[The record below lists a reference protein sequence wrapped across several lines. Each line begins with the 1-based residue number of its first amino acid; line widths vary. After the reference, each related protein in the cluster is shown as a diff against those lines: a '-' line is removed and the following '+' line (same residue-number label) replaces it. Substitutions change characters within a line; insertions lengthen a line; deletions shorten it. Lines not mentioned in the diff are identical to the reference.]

1 MRAILAAMLMALA
14 APAFAGDKHHTPPPP
29 PPAPT
34 AHTPSDNWG
43 GAREHFVVS
52 GAIGVACA
60 THVYPGEQL
69 KAFGC
74 ALVPGLIKET
84 IDSTQRG
91 NRFSGRDMVA
101 NAVGAAI
108 GVYTGGLLL
117 SYNER
122 TRTTTVAVNFTLK

>member
-1 MRAILAAMLMALA
+1 MKALLAALVVALGSSPALA
-14 APAFAGDKHHTPPPP
+14 TEKHKPRPIS
-29 PPAPT
+29 PPAP
-34 AHTPSDNWG
+34 AHSSDNWG
-43 GAREHFVVS
+43 GAAEHFVVS
-52 GAIGVACA
+52 GAAGVVCA
-60 THVYPGEQL
+60 AHIYPKESL

-101 NAVGAAI
+101 NAVGAAV

-122 TRTTTVAVNFTLK
+122 TRTTTVALNITLK